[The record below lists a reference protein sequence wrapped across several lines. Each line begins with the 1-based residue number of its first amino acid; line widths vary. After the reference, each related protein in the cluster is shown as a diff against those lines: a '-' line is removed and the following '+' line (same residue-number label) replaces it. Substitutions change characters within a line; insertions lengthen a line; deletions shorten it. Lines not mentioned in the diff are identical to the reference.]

1 MISSLRGTVLHAD
14 ADALVIEVGGVGL
27 SVAVAPQVART
38 AHAGAELSL
47 HTHLVV
53 REDALALFGF
63 ETRDELTVFVQ
74 LLGVPGVGPKSALG
88 VLSALSVGAIAEAV
102 AADDDAPFRRVS
114 GIGPKTAK
122 LIVVHLTGKLSPPAT
137 AASSGT
143 DAAPASAQVVAQVTE
158 ALVGL
163 GWNER
168 TAAEVLGGVAAE
180 ASEADRASVS
190 ALLRLALAA
199 LGPARTAEVSRG

>member
-1 MISSLRGTVLHAD
+1 MISSLHGTVLHAD
-14 ADALVIEVGGVGL
+14 ADAVVVEVGGVGL
-27 SVAVAPQVART
+27 SVAVPPAVARSVR
-38 AHAGAELSL
+38 GGDEVRL

-53 REDALALFGF
+53 REDALARFGF
-63 ETRDELTVFVQ
+63 ETRAELALFAQ

-88 VLSALSVGAIAEAV
+88 VLSALTVEAVAEAV

-122 LIVVHLTGKLSPPAT
+122 LIVVHLTGKIAAPAT
-137 AASSGT
+137 RGT
-143 DAAPASAQVVAQVTE
+143 DAAAPATTRLLGQVTE

-168 TAAEVLGGVAAE
+168 TAAEVLGAVVAE
-180 ASEADRASVS
+180 ASEADRSSVP

-199 LGPARTAEVSRG
+199 LGPARPTEPARG

>member
-14 ADALVIEVGGVGL
+14 PDSVVVEVGGVGL
-27 SVAVAPQVART
+27 SVAVPPAIAR
-38 AHAGAELSL
+38 AARAGDDLRL

-53 REDALALFGF
+53 REDALSLFGF
-63 ETRDELTVFVQ
+63 ETRDELGVFTQ

-88 VLSALSVGAIAEAV
+88 VLSSLTVTAIAEAV

-122 LIVVHLTGKLSPPAT
+122 LIVVHLTGKLVAS
-137 AASSGT
+137 AAAPRPGR
-143 DAAPASAQVVAQVTE
+143 DAAPDVLAQVAQ
-158 ALVGL
+158 ALVSL

-168 TAAEVLGGVAAE
+168 TAAEVLETVAAE
-180 ASEADRASVS
+180 ASEADRATVS
-190 ALLRLALAA
+190 GLLRLALAA
-199 LGPARTAEVSRG
+199 LGPARPAGAARG